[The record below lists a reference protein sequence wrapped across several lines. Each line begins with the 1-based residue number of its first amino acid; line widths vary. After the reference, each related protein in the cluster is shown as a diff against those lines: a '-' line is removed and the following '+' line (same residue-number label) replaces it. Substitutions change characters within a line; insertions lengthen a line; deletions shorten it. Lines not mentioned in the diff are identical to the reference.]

1 MPRAAIMPA
10 ARFGLVWRPAW
21 LPAIGSPVEEKSLQ
35 SQTLGFIGLGRMG
48 APMVRRLAAAGHR
61 VVVHDA
67 RPEAAESV
75 AAGPI
80 ALASSAAAVAD
91 EAGIV
96 FCSLP
101 TPPVVRDVVLGADGV
116 AAGSKVRIVV
126 DLSTTGPSMAK
137 AVSSSL
143 AAKGIAW
150 VDAPVSG
157 GIAGAR
163 DGTLAVMV
171 SCAQAVYQ
179 EIDPILAAFGRRFYC
194 GDAPGSAQVAK
205 LGNNMIAAAVVLLS
219 AEALA
224 MGVKAGLDPKIMC
237 DIINASSGRNSAT
250 QDKFPRSVLPGTFDF
265 GFATALSYKDVRMC
279 VDEAENLG
287 VPMVAGSLVRQM
299 LAATNAR
306 FGPDSDFTSMVR
318 IVEEWAGVEIRA

>member
-1 MPRAAIMPA
+1 
-10 ARFGLVWRPAW
+10 
-21 LPAIGSPVEEKSLQ
+21 
-35 SQTLGFIGLGRMG
+35 MG
-48 APMVRRLAAAGHR
+48 VPMVSRLARAGHD
-61 VVVHDA
+61 VVVHDI
-67 RPEAAESV
+67 RPNAAADLPAGSV
-75 AAGPI
+75 RT
-80 ALASSAAAVAD
+80 ASSAAAVAD
-91 EAGIV
+91 EAEIV

-101 TPPVVRDVVLGADGV
+101 TPPIVRDVVLGANGV
-116 AAGSKVRIVV
+116 ASGSKVRIVA

-137 AVSSSL
+137 TVSEALSSRN
-143 AAKGIAW
+143 IAW

-171 SCAQAVYQ
+171 SCTRSVYD
-179 EIDPILAAFGRRFYC
+179 EVEPILANFGRRFYC
-194 GDAPGSAQVAK
+194 GETPGSAQVAK
-205 LGNNMIAAAVVLLS
+205 LGNNMIAAAVILLS

-224 MGVKAGLDPKIMC
+224 MGVKAGLDPATMC

-265 GFATALSYKDVRMC
+265 GFTTALSYKDVRMC